1 MNDLEKI
8 ADNLVWKF
16 LPKLEGWTDD
26 SKTNLA
32 IKCAI
37 ESVNHT
43 IEVLERVQK
52 ECDEHRVVMPNL
64 ILVVCEQI
72 ELKKILEQKS

>member
-1 MNDLEKI
+1 MKDLEKI

-43 IEVLERVQK
+43 ILVLEAENKKLFQGTLLNEV
-52 ECDEHRVVMPNL
+52 
-64 ILVVCEQI
+64 IAEQL
-72 ELKKILEQKS
+72 ELKKILEQRS